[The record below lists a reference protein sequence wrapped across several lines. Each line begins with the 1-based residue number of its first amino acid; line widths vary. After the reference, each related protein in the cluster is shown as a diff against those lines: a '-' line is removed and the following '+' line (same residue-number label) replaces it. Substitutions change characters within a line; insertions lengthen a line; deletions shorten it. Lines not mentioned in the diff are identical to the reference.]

1 MNTRV
6 SEIRDQRL
14 IVCVDL
20 LDILRLSHQVP
31 ESLAYSIL
39 RILSR
44 VYIHSHSI
52 AEIVRY
58 TDI

>member
-1 MNTRV
+1 MSVRSV
-6 SEIRDQRL
+6 IKDSL
-14 IVCVDL
+14 CVDL

-31 ESLAYSIL
+31 ESLANSIL
-39 RILSR
+39 RTLSR
-44 VYIHSHSI
+44 DDIHSHSI